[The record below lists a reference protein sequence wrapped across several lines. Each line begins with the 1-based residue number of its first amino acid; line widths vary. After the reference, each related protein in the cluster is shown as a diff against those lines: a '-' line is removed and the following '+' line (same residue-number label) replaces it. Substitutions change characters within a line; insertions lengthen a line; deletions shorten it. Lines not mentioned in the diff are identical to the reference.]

1 MERPTDKTRGVTSA
15 STAASDPFFGGGEAG
30 AILRAIDWSKRAIG
44 PVEAWPQSL
53 RTALSI
59 CLASRH
65 PICIIWG
72 PERLYF
78 YNDAYAPIV
87 GAKHPWALGESY
99 VRVWPEIWE
108 SVIRPILENVET
120 TGQASWADDLLLV
133 LRRHG
138 YNEECYFAFSFAPTR
153 IEDGSVGGVFT
164 AITETTSQVVGERRL
179 RTLRDLGARAPEA
192 KTAEQAC
199 RIAAEVLGE
208 NRHDVPFAVFYLL
221 EADGRTARRVEAMGV
236 ERIDAL
242 APESVNLAT
251 VEGDDP
257 WNFREA
263 VRTGKPEVRSGLTA
277 QFGEVQAGPW
287 PEPIEAAMVLPIV
300 RPGDPMPYGFM
311 VSGTSPRR
319 PLDNDYRSFL
329 GLAAGQVAT
338 AVSNARAYAEERR
351 RAEALAELD
360 RAKTDFFSNVSHEFR
375 TPLTLMLGPLEDLL
389 NGHRGAPL
397 PERVRTQLQVAHRNG
412 LRLLKL
418 VNSLLDFSRI
428 EAGRMRAS
436 FEPVDLAELTTEL
449 ASVFRAAIE
458 KAGLHLVV
466 ACERA
471 PEPAYVDR
479 DMWEKIVFNLLS
491 NAYKFTLR
499 GEILVQLE
507 ALRDR
512 FVLRVRDTGTGIAP
526 EHRGEVFKRFQRIEN
541 AFSRTHEGSGIGL
554 ALVKDLAELHGGD
567 VTLESEL
574 GAGSTFIVSIPR
586 GCAHLPPEQIGA
598 SRELASTAV
607 SGEAFVEESMRWMR
621 EEAEPRAASAAAPG
635 GQRPRV
641 LVADDNADMRDYVVR
656 LLSANYD
663 VRTATNGEEAREI
676 ARTWSPDLVLTDV
689 MMPVMDGIALT
700 KALRADPATR
710 LTPVVLLSARA
721 GEEARIEGMDTGA
734 DDYVTKPFGARELL
748 ARVGAHLHL
757 AKVRRES
764 ALRVNAAEGRY
775 RAIFEQAAVGI
786 FECDLTGRIVRANA
800 ALARLLGFSQQELL
814 GRNWRQL
821 VPAEDLPTGEAVAA
835 RLTRGQEPSFSGEWR
850 FRRKDGT
857 EGWMDVFATVVQAE
871 GSRPGRGLGVVIDAT
886 ERKRAAAKLRE
897 TEERFRTAA
906 DNAPVLIWMTDAAK
920 RCVWCNRLWLEFVGR
935 SLEEELDRGWLAN
948 VHPDDAERTW
958 AAFEKAFAAR
968 EPFSLEYRLRRHD
981 DEYRWLLSRGVPRE
995 EGGEFAGYI
1004 GSCVDIED
1012 RRKAEQAMHAS
1023 RNAERA
1029 RRQELEVLTQVAPAG
1044 IWMAHDPECTRVTGN
1059 ATAYAMMRI
1068 PPGGNLAVHGQT
1080 VIASRK
1086 IELFRNGKRISESEL
1101 PLQKAIRTKE
1111 PVFNEDVEFRFP
1123 DGTSTWVYGSATPL
1137 LAEDGS
1143 VRGAVCIL
1151 VDVTERR
1158 QAERALRASEEQLRL
1173 VTDHA
1178 SVFLAQLDHHH
1189 RYRFV
1194 NRSYAERYG
1203 MSPQEI
1209 VGKHVS
1215 EVAGRETYER
1225 AREHM
1230 DRALA
1235 GERVEFEMEIPIHG
1249 APRWGHIVFVPERT
1263 ADGVITGLVVVLI
1276 DITQRKRAETE
1287 LERARDE
1294 AVAAS
1299 RAKDDFLAA
1308 LSHEL
1313 RTPLSPVLLL
1323 ASEAAGDENLS
1334 PQTRADFD
1342 TIRKSVELE
1351 ARLIDDLLDLTRITR
1366 GKLALDLRRT
1376 DLGTVM
1382 EDALATVRAEFAAKQ
1397 IELTLVSSPE
1407 PQRVLGDPVRLQQV
1421 FWNILKNAWKFT
1433 PMKGRVRIES
1443 RVDHER
1449 REVIVEISDTGIGIT
1464 PAELERVFEAFAQGD
1479 HAGHGGSHRFG
1490 GLGLGLAI
1498 SRRVVELHHGK
1509 ISARSGGRDHGA
1521 TFRVELPLL
1530 DAEPTQPVSPGVA
1543 GGQPATTARA
1553 SLGRILLVED
1563 HAATR
1568 AALQHLLSRRRYDV
1582 RSAANATEAR
1592 ELAREGEFDL
1602 LISDIGLPDGNG
1614 YELMAEF
1621 RERLGL
1627 RGIALTGYG
1636 MEEDVARSREAG
1648 FLHHLTKPVRMQA
1661 LDAALAALSA
1671 TTPPKRAQPQSR

>member
-1 MERPTDKTRGVTSA
+1 MERPTDIAREVTSA
-15 STAASDPFFGGGEAG
+15 SLAASDPFFGGGEAG
-30 AILRAIDWSKRAIG
+30 AILRAIDWSKRGLG

-78 YNDAYAPIV
+78 YNDAYTPIV

-99 VRVWPEIWE
+99 ITVWPEIWE
-108 SVIRPILENVET
+108 SVIRPILETVET

-199 RIAAEVLGE
+199 RIAAEVLAE
-208 NRHDVPFAVFYLL
+208 NRHDVPFALFYLL
-221 EADGRTARRVEAMGV
+221 EADGQTARRVEAMGV
-236 ERIDAL
+236 EGLETL
-242 APESVNLAT
+242 APETVNLASND
-251 VEGDDP
+251 GDDP
-257 WNFREA
+257 WNFREV
-263 VRTGKPEVRSGLTA
+263 VRTGTASVCAGVTA
-277 QFGEVQAGPW
+277 QFGEVKAGPW
-287 PEPIEAAMVLPIV
+287 PEPVDAAMVLPIA
-300 RPGDPMPYGFM
+300 RPGDPMPYGFI

-329 GLAAGQVAT
+329 ELVAGQAAT

-375 TPLTLMLGPLEDLL
+375 TPLTLMLGPLEELL
-389 NGHRGAPL
+389 SENRGAAL
-397 PERVRTQLQVAHRNG
+397 PEPVRLQLEVAHRNS

-428 EAGRMRAS
+428 EAGRIQAS
-436 FEPVDLAELTTEL
+436 FEPVNLAELTTEL
-449 ASVFRAAIE
+449 AAVFRAAIE
-458 KAGLHLVV
+458 KAGLRFVV
-466 ACERA
+466 ACEPA

-491 NAYKFTLR
+491 NAYKFTQR
-499 GEILVQLE
+499 GEILVHLE
-507 ALRDR
+507 TLPDR
-512 FVLRVRDTGTGIAP
+512 FVLRVRDTGTGIAA
-526 EHRGEVFKRFQRIEN
+526 EHHGDVFKRFQRIEN
-541 AFSRTHEGSGIGL
+541 SFSRTHEGSGIGL
-554 ALVKDLAELHGGD
+554 ALVKDLAVLHGGE
-567 VTLESEL
+567 VALESEL

-586 GCAHLPPEQIGA
+586 GRAHLPAERIGG

-607 SGEAFVEESMRWMR
+607 RGEAFVEESLRWIR
-621 EEAEPRAASAAAPG
+621 DAAKPATTPVQTASGP
-635 GQRPRV
+635 RPRV
-641 LVADDNADMRDYVVR
+641 LVADDNADMREYIAR

-663 VRTATNGEEAREI
+663 VRTAADGEEALEI
-676 ARTWSPDLVLTDV
+676 ARRWKPDLVLTDV

-700 KALRADPATR
+700 KALRANRATQ

-734 DDYVTKPFGARELL
+734 DDYVTKPFGSRELL
-748 ARVGAHLHL
+748 ARVGAHVHL

-764 ALRVNAAEGRY
+764 AVRVSAAEGRY
-775 RAIFEQAAVGI
+775 RAIFEQASVGI

-800 ALARLLGFSQQELL
+800 ALARLLGFSEEELL
-814 GRNWRQL
+814 GRNWREL

-835 RLTRGQEPSFSGEWR
+835 KLARGEEPSFSGEWR
-850 FRRKDGT
+850 FRRKDGS
-857 EGWMDVFATVVQAE
+857 EGWMDVFATVVLAE
-871 GSRPGRGLGVVIDAT
+871 GGRPGRGLGVVIDAT

-906 DNAPVLIWMTDAAK
+906 DNAPVLVWMTDAAK
-920 RCVWCNRLWLEFVGR
+920 RCVWCNRPWLEFVGR
-935 SLEEELDRGWLAN
+935 TLEEELDQGWRAN
-948 VHPDDAERTW
+948 VHPDDEGRTW
-958 AAFEKAFAAR
+958 ATFEKAFAGR
-968 EPFSLEYRLRRHD
+968 ESFSLEYRLRRHD
-981 DEYRWLLSRGVPRE
+981 GEYRWHLSRGVPRE

-1044 IWMAHDPECTRVTGN
+1044 IWMAHDAECTRVTGN
-1059 ATAYAMMRI
+1059 ATAYAMMRVA
-1068 PPGGNLAVHGQT
+1068 PGENMAVRADT
-1080 VIASRK
+1080 VIATRK
-1086 IELFRNGKRISESEL
+1086 IELFRNGKRISENEL
-1101 PLQKAIRTKE
+1101 PLQKAIRTKQ
-1111 PVFNEDVEFRFP
+1111 PVVNEDFEFRFP
-1123 DGTSTWVYGSATPL
+1123 DGTSTWVYGSGTPL

-1143 VRGAVCIL
+1143 VRGAVCIM
-1151 VDVTERR
+1151 VDVTERQ
-1158 QAERALRASEEQLRL
+1158 QAERALRKSEEQLRL

-1209 VGKHVS
+1209 VGKHVA
-1215 EVAGRETYER
+1215 EVAGPEAYER
-1225 AREHM
+1225 ARDQM

-1235 GERVEFEMEIPIHG
+1235 GERVEFEMEIPIRG
-1249 APRWGHIVFVPERT
+1249 ARRWGHIVFVPERT
-1263 ADGVITGLVVVLI
+1263 ADGVITGLVVVLT

-1323 ASEAAGDENLS
+1323 ASEAATDDQL
-1334 PQTRADFD
+1334 PPRTRADFD

-1366 GKLALDLRRT
+1366 GKLALDRRPT
-1376 DLGTVM
+1376 DLATVVG
-1382 EDALATVRAEFAAKQ
+1382 DALATVRAEFAAKH
-1397 IELTLVSSPE
+1397 IELTVLPPAE
-1407 PQRVLGDPVRLQQV
+1407 PQQVLGDSVRLQQV
-1421 FWNILKNAWKFT
+1421 FWNILKNALKFT
-1433 PMKGRVRIES
+1433 PMSGRVRIES
-1443 RVDHER
+1443 RVER
-1449 REVIVEISDTGIGIT
+1449 ERGKVVVEISDTGIGIT

-1498 SRRVVELHHGK
+1498 SRRVVELHHGQ
-1509 ISARSGGRDHGA
+1509 ISAKSDGRDHGA

-1530 DAEPTQPVSPGVA
+1530 GTEAPRGVQPSAIGGV
-1543 GGQPATTARA
+1543 PVATPRGRI
-1553 SLGRILLVED
+1553 GRILLVED

-1568 AALQHLLSRRRYDV
+1568 AALEHLLVRRRYEV
-1582 RSAANATEAR
+1582 RSAASATEAR
-1592 ELAREGEFDL
+1592 ELARAGEFDL
-1602 LISDIGLPDGNG
+1602 LISDIGLPDGTG

-1621 RERLGL
+1621 RDRLGL
-1627 RGIALTGYG
+1627 KGIALTGYG
-1636 MEEDVARSREAG
+1636 MEEDVARSRAAG
-1648 FLHHLTKPVRMQA
+1648 FLQHLTKPVRMQA
-1661 LDAALAALSA
+1661 LDAALEAVSTATAAD
-1671 TTPPKRAQPQSR
+1671 RR

>member
-1 MERPTDKTRGVTSA
+1 MERPTDKTREESGAPSA
-15 STAASDPFFGGGEAG
+15 AARDPFFGGGEAG
-30 AILRAIDWSKRAIG
+30 SILRNIEWSKRTIG
-44 PVEAWPQSL
+44 PVETWPQSL

-65 PICIIWG
+65 PICILWG

-99 VRVWPEIWE
+99 ITVWPEIWD
-108 SVIRPILENVET
+108 SAIRPILENVEK

-199 RIAAEVLGE
+199 QIAAEVLAE
-208 NRHDVPFAVFYLL
+208 NRHDVPFALFYLL
-221 EADGRTARRVEAMGV
+221 EADGRTARRVEAMGLDRMV
-236 ERIDAL
+236 PL
-242 APESVNLAT
+242 APETVDLAT
-251 VEGDDP
+251 NDGEDP
-257 WNFREA
+257 WNFREVIRSGKAA
-263 VRTGKPEVRSGLTA
+263 VRAGITA
-277 QFGEVQAGPW
+277 QFDEVHAGPW
-287 PEPIEAAMVLPIV
+287 PEPIDAAMVLPIA
-300 RPGDPMPYGFM
+300 RPGDAMPYGFM

-375 TPLTLMLGPLEDLL
+375 TPLTLMMGPLEDLL
-389 NGHRGAPL
+389 TGNRGELA
-397 PERVRTQLQVAHRNG
+397 EAVRTQLQVAHRNS

-428 EAGRMRAS
+428 EAGRIQAS

-466 ACERA
+466 ACPPAR
-471 PEPAYVDR
+471 EPAYVDR

-507 ALRDR
+507 TLPDR

-526 EHRGEVFKRFQRIEN
+526 EHRAEVFKRFQRIEN
-541 AFSRTHEGSGIGL
+541 TFSRTHEGSGIGL
-554 ALVKDLAELHGGD
+554 ALVKDLTELHGGD
-567 VTLESEL
+567 VALESEL
-574 GAGSTFIVSIPR
+574 GVGSTFIVSIPR
-586 GCAHLPPEQIGA
+586 GRAHLPAARIGA

-607 SGEAFVEESMRWMR
+607 RGDAFVEESLRWIR
-621 EEAEPRAASAAAPG
+621 DEAERMAAPVQAG
-635 GQRPRV
+635 DGPHARV
-641 LVADDNADMRDYVVR
+641 LVADDNADMREYIAR
-656 LLSANYD
+656 LLSAHYD
-663 VRTATNGEEAREI
+663 VRTAANGEEALEI
-676 ARTWSPDLVLTDV
+676 ARTWGPELVLSDV

-700 KALRADPATR
+700 RALRAHPATR

-721 GEEARIEGMDTGA
+721 GEETRIEGMDMGA

-757 AKVRRES
+757 AKLRRES
-764 ALRVNAAEGRY
+764 AVRVSAAEGRY

-800 ALARLLGFSQQELL
+800 AMARLVGFSEGELL
-814 GRNWRQL
+814 GRNWREL
-821 VPAEDLPTGEAVAA
+821 LPPEDLPAGEAVAA
-835 RLTRGQEPSFSGEWR
+835 RLVRGKEPSFSGEWR
-850 FRRKDGT
+850 FRRKDGS
-857 EGWMDVFATVVQAE
+857 EGWMDVFATVVLAE
-871 GSRPGRGLGVVIDAT
+871 GGRPGRGLGVVIDTT

-906 DNAPVLIWMTDAAK
+906 DNAPVLIWTTDATK
-920 RCVWCNRLWLEFVGR
+920 RCVWCNRPWLDFVGR
-935 SLEEELDRGWLAN
+935 KLEEELDRGWLAD
-948 VHPDDAERTW
+948 VHPDDVGRAW
-958 AAFEKAFAAR
+958 AAFEKAFDAR
-968 EPFSLEYRLRRHD
+968 ESFSLEYRLRRHD
-981 DEYRWLLSRGVPRE
+981 GEYRWLLSRGVPRE

-1012 RRKAEQAMHAS
+1012 RRKAEHAMHAS

-1068 PPGGNLAVHGQT
+1068 APGENLAVQGQT
-1080 VIASRK
+1080 VIGRRR
-1086 IELFRNGKRISESEL
+1086 IELFRNGKRISEQEL
-1101 PLQKAIRTKE
+1101 PLQKAIRTKQ
-1111 PVFNEDVEFRFP
+1111 PVVNEDFEFRFP

-1137 LAEDGS
+1137 LAEDGA
-1143 VRGAVCIL
+1143 VRGAVCIM
-1151 VDVTERR
+1151 VDVTDRR

-1178 SVFLAQLDHHH
+1178 SVFLAQLDHQH

-1203 MSPQEI
+1203 LSPQEI
-1209 VGKHVS
+1209 VGKHVAEIAGA
-1215 EVAGRETYER
+1215 EVYEKVR
-1225 AREHM
+1225 DHM

-1235 GERVEFEMEIPIHG
+1235 GERVEFEMEIPIR
-1249 APRWGHIVFVPERT
+1249 AARRWGHVVFVPERT
-1263 ADGVITGLVVVLI
+1263 ADGVITGLVVVLT
-1276 DITQRKRAETE
+1276 DITQRKRAEME

-1323 ASEAAGDENLS
+1323 ASEAAADDHLP
-1334 PQTRADFD
+1334 PQIRADFE

-1366 GKLALDLRRT
+1366 GKLTLDLRPT
-1376 DLGTVM
+1376 DLATVI
-1382 EDALATVRAEFAAKQ
+1382 EDALATVRAELAAKQ
-1397 IELTLVSSPE
+1397 IELTLVPPSGPL
-1407 PQRVLGDPVRLQQV
+1407 QVLGDPVRLQQV

-1433 PMKGRVRIES
+1433 PVKGCVRIES
-1443 RVDHER
+1443 RVDRER
-1449 REVIVEISDTGIGIT
+1449 REVVVEISDTGIGIT
-1464 PAELERVFEAFAQGD
+1464 PTELERVFEAFAQGD

-1509 ISARSGGRDHGA
+1509 ISAKSGGRDHGA

-1530 DAEPTQPVSPGVA
+1530 DAEPTRRVSPGAA
-1543 GGQPATTARA
+1543 GVPAAGAARA

-1568 AALQHLLSRRRYDV
+1568 AALEHLLKRRRYEV
-1582 RSAANATEAR
+1582 RTAANATEAR
-1592 ELAREGEFDL
+1592 ELAREGGFDL

-1621 RERLGL
+1621 RDRLGL
-1627 RGIALTGYG
+1627 KGIALTGYG

-1648 FLHHLTKPVRMQA
+1648 FLQHLTKPVRMQA
-1661 LDAALAALSA
+1661 LDAALDAMNAGPVANPRNSE
-1671 TTPPKRAQPQSR
+1671 RV